1 MGKKSGPTAGEKS
14 IPNRRDVHV
23 QKNVKSI
30 AICRHWTS
38 QDKDQDKVQ
47 DKDKD
52 QDKVQDKAENFSRR
66 CFVGSEVNR
75 LKRCSTQP
83 EKLL

>member
-1 MGKKSGPTAGEKS
+1 MQ
-14 IPNRRDVHV
+14 N
-23 QKNVKSI
+23 NVKSI
-30 AICRHWTS
+30 ANCRHRTS
-38 QDKDQDKVQ
+38 QDK

-83 EKLL
+83 EQLLCPRKKKESPELTKAAYRE